1 MTINSYRRQYIIDK
15 KYVLYLVREALP
27 GVKYG
32 SNLIMVRHINM
43 RSLSG
48 DDGEYAPTAMIRV
61 PEMCRVW
68 LVTQD
73 PSP

>member
-1 MTINSYRRQYIIDK
+1 MINSYRRQYIIDV

-32 SNLIMVRHINM
+32 SNLIMMKHINM

-48 DDGEYAPTAMIRV
+48 DDGEYVPTDMIRV
-61 PEMCRVW
+61 PEPCRVW

-73 PSP
+73 PPP